1 MNILR
6 ITLVIT
12 FIFSFSLLNAQD
24 KDHNHS
30 NDHHHD
36 HNHDHSQSRFSIF
49 SYGGIGFAKVD
60 IDNETN
66 YNLNVNSA
74 ELLVYYRIGDR
85 VGIATGLGFD
95 NFSGNGFNSTG
106 SFYHE
111 RNTLRIPLLA
121 MYNFNVSEKVKIY
134 GNIGLYAR
142 NISSD
147 EYDAA
152 TIMTIVETY
161 EGWNFGL
168 QTSIGLAYNLSD
180 NFSMGFSINNHGDF
194 TNIDSVT
201 TNSNTGSKNQQ
212 KIKGMYTAGLTFG
225 YNF

>member
-1 MNILR
+1 MKKLNTVLLI
-6 ITLVIT
+6 I
-12 FIFSFSLLNAQD
+12 FIFSCIQLNAQ
-24 KDHNHS
+24 N
-30 NDHHHD
+30 
-36 HNHDHSQSRFSIF
+36 SQSRFSVF
-49 SYGGIGFAKVD
+49 SYGGIGFAKVE
-60 IDNETN
+60 IDNEAN

-85 VGIATGLGFD
+85 LGIATGLGFD

-111 RNTLRIPLLA
+111 RNSLRIPLLA
-121 MYNFNVSEKVKIY
+121 MYNFNVAEKVRIY
-134 GNIGLYAR
+134 GNIGLYGR
-142 NISSD
+142 NVSSE

-152 TIMTIVETY
+152 NIMTIVGTY

-168 QTSIGLAYNLSD
+168 QTSIGLAYNFD
-180 NFSMGFSINNHGDF
+180 ENYSMGFTINNQGDF

-201 TNSNTGSKNQQ
+201 TNINTGSKNQQ
-212 KIKGMYTAGLTFG
+212 KIKGMYTAGLSFG